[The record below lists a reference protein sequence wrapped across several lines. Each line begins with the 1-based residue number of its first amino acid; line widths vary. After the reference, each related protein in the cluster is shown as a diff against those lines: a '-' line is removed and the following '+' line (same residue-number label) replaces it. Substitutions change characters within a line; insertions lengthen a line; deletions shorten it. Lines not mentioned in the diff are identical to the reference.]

1 MEEKREML
9 QANQAFE
16 WEVKNVKAGV
26 DREGNRIVDLH
37 FRTNDLSVLL
47 LASKIGTETIKLEL
61 KG

>member
-1 MEEKREML
+1 ML